1 MKAFFALFLLIAV
14 GVIFIERSHADQP
27 DTGSGNVTSPASI
40 LSMQK
45 D

>member
-14 GVIFIERSHADQP
+14 GVIFIERSHADTA
-27 DTGSGNVTSPASI
+27 DTGAGSMQSSASLQI
-40 LSMQK
+40 MQK